1 MILIV
6 GGTTSVG
13 RSLCEELRARDTP
26 YREIPTLLTGLRAS
40 LRNTRAVVLC
50 NAMSEEFL
58 AQRFA
63 ALEAARIANVALVI
77 NVSSC
82 GAAKESAATIL
93 RWHAEIEQRAAQLG
107 LAVTHLRPSFLMQD
121 LLDRAASVA
130 ARGVLEMPMRSA
142 ACNFVDARDI
152 AAVAVQA
159 LDHDVGQRVLE
170 LRGARSWTHAEIAA
184 RLTTHCGSPVFY
196 RDICA
201 PRAQGTLLR
210 EGRAESEIRM
220 LLEWWG
226 LAADGDLHADPNGTI
241 EKITGRPPRTLEDFL
256 REHAAQFTP
265 RLTRRS
271 ASLR

>member
-1 MILIV
+1 MIVIV
-6 GGTTSVG
+6 GSTASIG
-13 RSLCEELRARDTP
+13 RSLSEQLRARDTP
-26 YREIPTLLTGLRAS
+26 YREVPRLLTGMRAS
-40 LRNTRAVVLC
+40 LRGAHAVVLC
-50 NAMSEEFL
+50 NAIAEDFL
-58 AQRFA
+58 VQRLL
-63 ALEAARIANVALVI
+63 ALEVARSADVGLVI

-93 RWHAEIEQRAAQLG
+93 RWHAEIEQRAAQL
-107 LAVTHLRPSFLMQD
+107 
-121 LLDRAASVA
+121 VA

-170 LRGARSWTHAEIAA
+170 LRGARSWTYAEIAA
-184 RLTTHCGSPVFY
+184 GLTTHCGSPVFY

-241 EKITGRPPRTLEDFL
+241 EKITGRPPGTLEDFL